1 MNYKI
6 EGRLDKMEKM
16 EKMDEAPRKRGRSSL
31 DGGTE
36 GHVDLLMQDVMSRAM
51 TQCAWRAANMPS
63 PRRPSAGY
71 GSSWGPGSCTSG

>member
-1 MNYKI
+1 MREQEIKI

-16 EKMDEAPRKRGRSSL
+16 EKMDEAPRKRGRSSA
-31 DGGTE
+31 
-36 GHVDLLMQDVMSRAM
+36 DLLMQDVMSRAM
-51 TQCAWRAANMPS
+51 TQCAWRGANMPS